1 MGSAFWHTSLAGLK
15 CHKWFWICVKEGPLL
30 FSQSGRVNWNSTGQM
45 KASIEN
51 TWLALGFENKSWHHN
66 HRKWLFLIGQ
76 QEQLFWGMT
85 FGTVSQIIESS
96 LLCRGWAWQK
106 VTLYV
111 DDRWRPKWGVCMK
124 MPKNNCRQ
132 LPDFLL
138 MFGPLLCQ
146 YLFFKKNEDRQ
157 FQI

>member
-1 MGSAFWHTSLAGLK
+1 
-15 CHKWFWICVKEGPLL
+15 L

-51 TWLALGFENKSWHHN
+51 TWLALGFESKSWHHN

-106 VTLYV
+106 VTVYV
-111 DDRWRPKWGVCMK
+111 EDRWRPKWGVCMNL
-124 MPKNNCRQ
+124 PRTIVGNCQ
-132 LPDFLL
+132 TFYSCLPHF
-138 MFGPLLCQ
+138 FANI
-146 YLFFKKNEDRQ
+146 YLF
-157 FQI
+157 